1 MSHSLFLHW
10 TPAAESGASE
20 EESATGGR
28 NGGNG
33 GSGKRKMRLQD
44 IPEEAGI
51 TAEFAEKLDLSCMAV
66 GRGAVKPPS
75 IENGYVVKFNR
86 WDLPAPD

>member
-1 MSHSLFLHW
+1 MAALVPFTHSPNLLSLFLNS
-10 TPAAESGASE
+10 TTAAESGASE
-20 EESATGGR
+20 EETATGGR
-28 NGGNG
+28 NG
-33 GSGKRKMRLQD
+33 GKRKMRLQD

-86 WDLPAPD
+86 